1 MCVHPKALP
10 RHRPARV
17 PDRRLP
23 TLDELGGEAWGS
35 RSRLDNEPIRVE
47 LSLSTD
53 RLHGDRVQERLGEPT
68 LKLRSSFLPDLDQL
82 LKGRR
87 DLGEHAVAA
96 ALRHLRL
103 DCPGLLV
110 ELVAASAEVGAL
122 DVAVGVEVDESLALR
137 LDGT

>member
-53 RLHGDRVQERLGEPT
+53 RLPGDRVQERLGEPT
-68 LKLRSSFLPDLDQL
+68 LKLRSSFLPDLDQ
-82 LKGRR
+82 RPA
-87 DLGEHAVAA
+87 EHKSALQSLMRISYAV
-96 ALRHLRL
+96 LCLYKQIQTPLHY
-103 DCPGLLV
+103 
-110 ELVAASAEVGAL
+110 SNY
-122 DVAVGVEVDESLALR
+122 
-137 LDGT
+137 